1 MPNRFEIEKM
11 KFEDEANFEEAL
23 VTELIRNGW
32 SENVLYYPTEKELIQ
47 NWADILSRNNSGK
60 DRLNDQPLT
69 EGEMRQLIERI
80 EDLKTPVALNGFING
95 KTTNITRDNPNDPTH
110 LGKEVS
116 LSIYDRLEI
125 AGGKSHYQI
134 ARQPKFERGKR
145 ILPNRRGDLLL
156 LINGIPVIHIEL
168 KSSKVPAIQATN
180 QIAKYSHEG
189 IFSGL
194 FSMVQIFVAMNP
206 EETLYFANPGQGGKF
221 NRDYYFHWADP
232 NNEPVNDWKEITSK
246 LLSIP
251 MAHRMIGFYTIADKS
266 DGILKVLRSYQYY
279 AANSISIAV
288 AKNDWSAREQ
298 KGGYVWHTTG
308 SGKTMTSFKAAQLIA
323 ASGDADK
330 VVFLVD
336 RIELGNQSILHYR
349 SFAGDSEDVRDT
361 DNTDI
366 LIDNLKDSDTG
377 STLIV
382 TSIQKMSRVNNR
394 EIGNRAMDLAL
405 IQGKHVV
412 FIVDE
417 CHRSTFG
424 DMLIT
429 IKETFPRALF
439 FGFTGTPIK
448 DENQKNM
455 NTTQTVFGE
464 PLHQYL
470 LADGIRDKNVLGFEP
485 KLVETYKQRDL
496 RKAVALEQAKAKTV
510 DEAMADEKKKEV
522 YLKFTQ
528 GSTVPMA
535 GYKAV
540 DGSYI
545 KGIEDYLPESQYDR
559 DEHRRAV
566 VDDIKEGWN
575 TLSQCGKF
583 HALLA
588 TRSIPETIEYYR
600 LFRELLPE
608 LNVTALFDPTI
619 DNVDGAIYKEE
630 GLVEIL
636 EGYNEMFG
644 LAFTIPTH
652 AQFKVDISLRLA
664 HKEPYNRIDLEPEKQ
679 INLLIVVN
687 QMLTGFDS
695 KWINTLYI
703 DKMMEYENIIQAFSR
718 TNRLFGPDKP
728 FGIIRYYRRPHTMKR
743 NIDKAVEVYSDGKP
757 VKLFADPLAYNLQK
771 INELFADIKCVF
783 EHASITDFVK
793 LPDGDAERGQ
803 FAKLFRLLNEHF
815 EAARIQGF
823 RWNKRE
829 YKLKTE
835 DGKQTIIGVL
845 IDELTFNTLVQR
857 YKELQNSAGDGGET
871 IEDVPYDIDPYITE
885 IDTGIIDAQY
895 LNSRFE
901 KYLKVL
907 RRGDA
912 SEEERLS
919 VLGELHQSF
928 ASLSQEEQRFAVI
941 FLHDVE
947 NGTVDLEKGKT
958 FKDYI
963 IEYQTRAQND
973 SIYQTAESFGLDE
986 SMLREIMNAHVT
998 QDNLNEYNRFEN
1010 LLKTANN
1017 EKTTVF
1023 FESQK
1028 GKSLRPFEVSRM
1040 LDDYM
1045 RRYILEGVTII

>member
-1 MPNRFEIEKM
+1 M

-69 EGEMRQLIERI
+69 EGEMRQIIERI

-95 KTTNITRDNPNDPTH
+95 KTTNITRDNPNDPAH
-110 LGKEVS
+110 LRKEVS

-496 RKAVALEQAKAKTV
+496 RKAVALEQAKAKTE

-566 VDDIKEGWN
+566 VKDIKEGWN

-783 EHASITDFVK
+783 EHAGITDFVK
-793 LPDGDAERGQ
+793 LPDGEAERGQ

-857 YKELQNSAGDGGET
+857 YKELQNSGGDGGET

-907 RRGDA
+907 RRGEA

-963 IEYQTRAQND
+963 IEYQARAQND

>member
-1 MPNRFEIEKM
+1 M
-11 KFEDEANFEEAL
+11 KFEDEAKFEDAL
-23 VTELIRNGW
+23 VAELIRNGW
-32 SENVLYYPTEKELIQ
+32 SENVLYYSTEKELIQ
-47 NWADILSRNNSGK
+47 NWADILFRNNSGK

-69 EGEMRQLIERI
+69 GDEMRQIIERI

-95 KTTNITRDNPNDPTH
+95 KTTNITRDNPNDPAH

-134 ARQPKFERGKR
+134 VRQPKFERGKR
-145 ILPNRRGDLLL
+145 ILPDRRGDLLL
-156 LINGIPVIHIEL
+156 LINGMPVIHIEL
-168 KSSKVPAIQATN
+168 KSSKVPAIQAAN

-189 IFSGL
+189 IFSKL
-194 FSMVQIFVAMNP
+194 FSLVQIFVAMNP

-232 NNEPVNDWKEITSK
+232 NNEPVNNWKEIASK

-349 SFAGDSEDVRDT
+349 NFAGDSEDVRDT
-361 DNTDI
+361 DNTGI
-366 LIDNLKDSDTG
+366 LIDNLKDSNTG

-394 EIGNRAMDLAL
+394 EIGNRTMDLAL
-405 IQGKHVV
+405 IQGKHIV

-429 IKETFPRALF
+429 IKDTFSRALF

-464 PLHQYL
+464 ALHQYL
-470 LADGIRDKNVLGFEP
+470 LADGIRDKNVLGFDP

-496 RKAVALEQAKAKTV
+496 RKAVALEQAKATTEE
-510 DEAMADEKKKEV
+510 EAMADETKKAV

-528 GSTVPMA
+528 GTTVPMA
-535 GYKAV
+535 GYKTA

-559 DEHRRAV
+559 DEHHRAV
-566 VDDIKEGWN
+566 VGDIKDGWN

-588 TRSIPETIEYYR
+588 TRSIPEAIEYYR
-600 LFRELLPE
+600 LFREMMPK

-619 DNVDGAIYKEE
+619 DNVDDAIYKED

-652 AQFKVDISLRLA
+652 AQFKVDVSLRLA
-664 HKEPYNRIDLEPEKQ
+664 HKEPYNRIELEPKKQ

-771 INELFADIKCVF
+771 MNELFAEIKFVF
-783 EHASITDFVK
+783 EHAGIADFVK

-803 FAKLFRLLNEHF
+803 FAKLFRLLNEHL

-829 YKLKTE
+829 YKLETK
-835 DGKQTIIGVL
+835 DGKQTIIGVF

-857 YKELQNSAGDGGET
+857 YKELQNGGGGGGGT

-885 IDTGIIDAQY
+885 IDTGIIDAEY

-907 RRGDA
+907 NGGTA
-912 SEEERLS
+912 SEAERQS
-919 VLGELHQSF
+919 VLAELHKSF
-928 ASLSQEEQRFAVI
+928 ASLTQEEQRFAGI

-947 NGTVDLEKGKT
+947 NGTVNLDEGKT

-963 IEYQTRAQND
+963 IEYQTKAQND
-973 SIYQTAESFGLDE
+973 SIRKVSNDFGIDE
-986 SMLREIMNAHVT
+986 NLLREIMNAHVT

-1010 LLKTANN
+1010 LLKTANK

-1045 RRYILEGVTII
+1045 RKYILEG

>member
-1 MPNRFEIEKM
+1 MR
-11 KFEDEANFEEAL
+11 FEDEKKFEEAL
-23 VTELIRNGW
+23 IAALIRNGW
-32 SENVLYYPTEKELIQ
+32 SEEVLYYPTEEELIQ
-47 NWADILSRNNSGK
+47 NWAGILFHNNSGK

-69 EGEMRQLIERI
+69 KGEMRQLIERI

-95 KTTNITRDNPNDPTH
+95 KTTNITRDNPDDPVH
-110 LGKEVS
+110 FGKEVS

-134 ARQPKFERGKR
+134 VRQPKFDRGKR
-145 ILPNRRGDLLL
+145 ILPNRRGDLVL

-168 KSSKVPAIQATN
+168 KSSKIPAIQAAN

-194 FSMVQIFVAMNP
+194 FSLVQIFVAMNP

-232 NNEPVNDWKEITSK
+232 NNEPVNDWKEIASK

-336 RIELGNQSILHYR
+336 RIELGNQSILNYR
-349 SFAGDSEDVRDT
+349 NFAEDSEDVRDT
-361 DNTDI
+361 DNTNI
-366 LIDNLKDSDTG
+366 LIDNLKDTGSG

-382 TSIQKMSRVNNR
+382 TSIQKMSRVNQK
-394 EIGNRAMDLAL
+394 EIGKRCEDLIA
-405 IQGKHVV
+405 IQRKHIV

-485 KLVETYKQRDL
+485 KLVETYRESDL
-496 RKAVALEQAKAKTV
+496 RKVVGLEQAKAKTIA
-510 DEAMADEKKKEV
+510 EAMVDEKKKSV
-522 YLKFTQ
+522 YLRYTQ
-528 GSTVPMA
+528 DKTVPIS
-535 GYKAV
+535 GYKTS
-540 DGSYI
+540 DGTYI
-545 KGIEDYLPESQYDR
+545 RGVEDFVPESQYNCDK
-559 DEHRRAV
+559 HHKAV
-566 VDDIKEGWN
+566 IDNIKDGWE

-588 TRSIPETIEYYR
+588 TRSIPEAIDYYR
-600 LFRELLPE
+600 LLRDLLPE
-608 LNVTALFDPTI
+608 LKVTALFDPSI
-619 DNVDGAIYKEE
+619 DNVDGAVDKEE

-636 EGYNEMFG
+636 EGYKDMFG
-644 LAFTIPTH
+644 LEFTVSTH
-652 AQFKVDISLRLA
+652 AQFKVDVSLRLA

-679 INLLIVVN
+679 INILIVVN

-703 DKMMEYENIIQAFSR
+703 DKMLEYENIIQAFSR

-743 NIDKAVEVYSDGKP
+743 CIDEAVKTYSDGKP
-757 VKLFADPLAYNLQK
+757 VKLFADPLAYNLRK
-771 INELFADIKCVF
+771 MNELFMDIKSLFVQ
-783 EHASITDFVK
+783 AGIPDFSK
-793 LPDGDAERGQ
+793 LPDENAERGQ
-803 FAKLFRLLNEHF
+803 FAKMFREFNAYL
-815 EAARIQGF
+815 EATRIQGF
-823 RWNKRE
+823 KWSKHQ
-829 YKLKTE
+829 YSLIGE
-835 DGKQTIIGVL
+835 DGKPAVIKVL
-845 IDELTFNTLVQR
+845 IDELTYYVLVQR
-857 YKELQNSAGDGGET
+857 YKELQKGASEEVRD
-871 IEDVPYDIDPYITE
+871 IEEVPYDIDPYITE
-885 IDTGIIDAQY
+885 IDTGVIDAQY
-895 LNSRFE
+895 LNSRFD

-947 NGTVDLEKGKT
+947 NGMVDLEKGKT

-963 IEYQTRAQND
+963 IEYQVRAQND
-973 SIYQTAESFGLDE
+973 SIHQTAESFGLDE
-986 SMLREIMNAHVT
+986 SLLREIMNAHVT

-1010 LLKTANN
+1010 LLKTANK

-1045 RRYILEGVTII
+1045 RKYILEG

>member
-1 MPNRFEIEKM
+1 M
-11 KFEDEANFEEAL
+11 KFEDEANFEDAL

-47 NWADILSRNNSGK
+47 NWADILFRNNSGK

-69 EGEMRQLIERI
+69 EGEMRQIIERI

-95 KTTNITRDNPNDPTH
+95 KTTNITRDNPNDPAH

-793 LPDGDAERGQ
+793 LPDEDAERGQ

>member
-1 MPNRFEIEKM
+1 M
-11 KFEDEANFEEAL
+11 KFEDEAKFEDAL

-32 SENVLYYPTEKELIQ
+32 SEKVLYYPTEKELIQ
-47 NWADILSRNNSGK
+47 NWADILFRNNSGK

-69 EGEMRQLIERI
+69 EGEMRQIIERI
-80 EDLKTPVALNGFING
+80 EDLKTPVALNSFING
-95 KTTNITRDNPNDPTH
+95 KTTNITRDNPNDPAH

-134 ARQPKFERGKR
+134 VRQPKFERGKR
-145 ILPNRRGDLLL
+145 ILPDRRGDLLL
-156 LINGIPVIHIEL
+156 LINGMPVIHIEL
-168 KSSKVPAIQATN
+168 KSSKVPAIQAAN

-189 IFSGL
+189 IFSKL
-194 FSMVQIFVAMNP
+194 FSLVQIFVAMNP

-336 RIELGNQSILHYR
+336 RIELGNQSILNYR
-349 SFAGDSEDVRDT
+349 NFAGDSEDVRDT

-366 LIDNLKDSDTG
+366 LIDNLKTSDSG

-382 TSIQKMSRVNNR
+382 TSIQKMSRVNAK
-394 EIGNRAMDLAL
+394 ETGNRATDLAL
-405 IQGKHVV
+405 IQGKHIV

-424 DMLIT
+424 DMLIA

-448 DENQKNM
+448 NENQKNM

-496 RKAVALEQAKAKTV
+496 REAVALEQAKAKTV
-510 DEAMADEKKKEV
+510 EEAMADEKKKAI
-522 YLKFTQ
+522 YLKYTQ
-528 GSTVPMA
+528 GKTVPMS
-535 GYKAV
+535 GYHVV
-540 DGSYI
+540 DGSYV
-545 KGIEDYLPESQYDR
+545 KGIEDFVPESQYHCDK
-559 DEHRRAV
+559 HHIAV
-566 VDDIKEGWN
+566 VSDIKDGWN

-583 HALLA
+583 HAILA
-588 TRSIPETIEYYR
+588 TRSIPEAIEYYR
-600 LFRELLPE
+600 LFREMMPE

-619 DNVDGAIYKEE
+619 DNVEGAIYKEE

-636 EGYNEMFG
+636 EGYKEMFG
-644 LAFTIPTH
+644 LDFTIPTH
-652 AQFKVDISLRLA
+652 AQFKVDVSLRLA
-664 HKEPYNRIDLEPEKQ
+664 HKEPYNRIECEPKKQ
-679 INLLIVVN
+679 INILIVVN

-743 NIDKAVEVYSDGKP
+743 NIDKAVGVYSDGKP
-757 VKLFADPLAYNLQK
+757 VKLFADPLAYNLRK
-771 INELFADIKCVF
+771 MNELFADIKFVF
-783 EHASITDFVK
+783 EHAGIADFVK

-803 FAKLFRLLNEHF
+803 FAKLFRLFNDYL
-815 EAARIQGF
+815 EASRIQGF
-823 RWNKRE
+823 RWNKRQ
-829 YKLKTE
+829 YSLKGE
-835 DGKQTIIGVL
+835 NGKRAIIEVL
-845 IDELTFNTLVQR
+845 IDELIFNILVQR
-857 YKELQNSAGDGGET
+857 YKELQNGGGGDGAP

-885 IDTGIIDAQY
+885 IDTGVIDAEY

-907 RRGDA
+907 DGGSA
-912 SEEERLS
+912 TEEERQS
-919 VLGELHQSF
+919 VLEELHKSF
-928 ASLSQEEQRFAVI
+928 ASLSQEEQRFAGI

-947 NGTVDLEKGKT
+947 NGAVNLERGKT

-963 IEYQTRAQND
+963 IEYQTKAQND
-973 SIYQTAESFGLDE
+973 SIRKVSNDFGIDE
-986 SMLREIMNAHVT
+986 NLLREIMNAHVT
-998 QDNLNEYNRFEN
+998 RDNLNEYNRFAN
-1010 LLKTANN
+1010 LIATADN
-1017 EKTTVF
+1017 EKVKAF
-1023 FESQK
+1023 FEHQTGGILSAFK
-1028 GKSLRPFEVSRM
+1028 VKRM
-1040 LDDYM
+1040 LDEYM
-1045 RRYILEGVTII
+1045 RKYILEG

>member
-1 MPNRFEIEKM
+1 M
-11 KFEDEANFEEAL
+11 KFEDEAKFEDAL

-47 NWADILSRNNSGK
+47 NWADILFRNNSGK

-69 EGEMRQLIERI
+69 EGEMRQIIERI

-95 KTTNITRDNPNDPTH
+95 KTTNITRDNPNDPAH

-134 ARQPKFERGKR
+134 VRQPKFERGKR
-145 ILPNRRGDLLL
+145 ILPDRRGDLLL
-156 LINGIPVIHIEL
+156 LINGMPVIHIEL
-168 KSSKVPAIQATN
+168 KSSKVPAIQAAN

-189 IFSGL
+189 IFSKL
-194 FSMVQIFVAMNP
+194 FSLVQIFVAMNP

-405 IQGKHVV
+405 IQGKHIV

-429 IKETFPRALF
+429 IKDTFPRALF

-464 PLHQYL
+464 ALHQYL

-496 RKAVALEQAKAKTV
+496 RKAVALEQAKATTV
-510 DEAMADEKKKEV
+510 EEAMADEKKKAV

-540 DGSYI
+540 DDSYI

-559 DEHRRAV
+559 DEHHRAV
-566 VDDIKEGWN
+566 VGDIKEGWN

-583 HALLA
+583 HALLV
-588 TRSIPETIEYYR
+588 TRSIPEAIEYYR
-600 LFRELLPE
+600 LFREMMPE
-608 LNVTALFDPTI
+608 LNLTALFDPTI
-619 DNVDGAIYKEE
+619 DNVDGAIYKED

-652 AQFKVDISLRLA
+652 AQFKVDVSLRLA
-664 HKEPYNRIDLEPEKQ
+664 HKEPYNRIGLGPKKQ

-757 VKLFADPLAYNLQK
+757 VKLFADPLVYNLRK
-771 INELFADIKCVF
+771 MNKLFADIKFVF
-783 EHASITDFVK
+783 EHAGITDFVK

-803 FAKLFRLLNEHF
+803 FAKLFRLLNEHL
-815 EAARIQGF
+815 EAARIQGS
-823 RWNKRE
+823 RWNKHE

-857 YKELQNSAGDGGET
+857 YKELQNGGGGGGGT

-885 IDTGIIDAQY
+885 IDTGIIDAEY

-907 RRGDA
+907 NGGTA
-912 SEEERLS
+912 SEAERQS
-919 VLGELHQSF
+919 VLAELHKSF
-928 ASLSQEEQRFAVI
+928 ASLSQEEQRFAGI

-947 NGTVDLEKGKT
+947 NGTVNLDEGKT

-963 IEYQTRAQND
+963 IEYQTKAQND
-973 SIYQTAESFGLDE
+973 SIRKVSNDFGIDE
-986 SMLREIMNAHVT
+986 NLLREIMNAHVT
-998 QDNLNEYNRFEN
+998 RDNLNEYNRFAN
-1010 LLKTANN
+1010 LIDSADVEKAKT
-1017 EKTTVF
+1017 F
-1023 FESQK
+1023 FEHQTGEALSTFRVK
-1028 GKSLRPFEVSRM
+1028 RM
-1040 LDDYM
+1040 LDEYM
-1045 RRYILEGVTII
+1045 RKYILKG

>member
-1 MPNRFEIEKM
+1 M
-11 KFEDEANFEEAL
+11 KFEDEAKFEEAL
-23 VTELIRNGW
+23 VAELIRNGW
-32 SENVLYYPTEKELIQ
+32 SEDVLYYPTEKELIQ
-47 NWADILSRNNSGK
+47 NWADILFRNNSGK

-69 EGEMRQLIERI
+69 KGEMRQIIERI

-95 KTTNITRDNPNDPTH
+95 KTTNIMRDNPNDPVH
-110 LGKEVS
+110 LGKEIS

-145 ILPNRRGDLLL
+145 ILPDRRGDLLL
-156 LINGIPVIHIEL
+156 LINGMPVIHIEL
-168 KSSKVPAIQATN
+168 KSSKVPAMQAAN

-189 IFSGL
+189 IFSKL
-194 FSMVQIFVAMNP
+194 FSLVQIFVAMNP

-221 NRDYYFHWADP
+221 NRDYFFHWADP

-279 AANSISIAV
+279 AANSISIVV

-336 RIELGNQSILHYR
+336 RIELGNQSLSHYR
-349 SFAGDSEDVRDT
+349 GFAGDSEDVRDT

-366 LIDNLKDSDTG
+366 LIDHLKDADAG

-382 TSIQKMSRVNNR
+382 TSIQKMSRVNES
-394 EIGNRAMDLAL
+394 EIGKRATDLTL
-405 IQGKHVV
+405 IQGKHIV

-429 IKETFPRALF
+429 IKDTFPRALF

-455 NTTQTVFGE
+455 NTTQMVFGE
-464 PLHQYL
+464 VLHQYL

-496 RKAVALEQAKAKTV
+496 RQAVALEQAKAESV
-510 DEAMADEKKKEV
+510 EEAMADEKKKAI
-522 YLKFTQ
+522 YLKYTQ

-535 GYKAV
+535 GTKTAE
-540 DGSYI
+540 GSYI

-559 DEHRRAV
+559 DEHHKAV
-566 VDDIKEGWN
+566 VGDIMEGWN

-588 TRSIPETIEYYR
+588 TRSIPEAIEYYQ
-600 LFRELLPE
+600 LFREMMPE

-619 DNVDGAIYKEE
+619 DNVDGAIYKED

-636 EGYNEMFG
+636 EGYKDMFG
-644 LAFTIPTH
+644 LEFTILTH
-652 AQFKVDISLRLA
+652 AQFKVDVSLRLA
-664 HKEPYNRIDLEPEKQ
+664 HKEPYNRIELEPKKQ

-743 NIDKAVEVYSDGKP
+743 NVDKAVEVYSDGKP
-757 VKLFADPLAYNLQK
+757 VKLFADPLAYNLRK
-771 INELFADIKCVF
+771 MNELFADIKFIF
-783 EHASITDFVK
+783 EHAGIADFVR
-793 LPDGDAERGQ
+793 LPDGDSERGQ
-803 FAKLFRLLNEHF
+803 FAKLFRQFNEFF

-823 RWNKRE
+823 RWNKRL
-829 YKLKTE
+829 YKLKGE
-835 DGKQTIIGVL
+835 KGKQTTVEVL

-857 YKELQNSAGDGGET
+857 YKELQSGGNGGSGT

-885 IDTGIIDAQY
+885 IDTGVIDAEY

-907 RRGDA
+907 NSGTA
-912 SEEERLS
+912 SEEERHS
-919 VLGELHQSF
+919 VLAELHKSF
-928 ASLSQEEQRFAVI
+928 ASLSQEEQRFAGI
-941 FLHDVE
+941 FLYDVE
-947 NGTVDLEKGKT
+947 NGTVNLESGKT

-973 SIYQTAESFGLDE
+973 SIRQVANDFGMNE
-986 SMLREIMNAHVT
+986 EMLREIMNTHVT
-998 QDNLNEYNRFEN
+998 KDNLNEYNRFAN
-1010 LLKTANN
+1010 LISTADN
-1017 EKTTVF
+1017 EKAKEF
-1023 FESQK
+1023 FEHQTRAD
-1028 GKSLRPFEVSRM
+1028 LTPFKVKRM
-1040 LDDYM
+1040 LDEYM
-1045 RRYILEGVTII
+1045 RKYILER

>member
-1 MPNRFEIEKM
+1 M

-23 VTELIRNGW
+23 VAELIRNGW

-69 EGEMRQLIERI
+69 EGEMRQIIERI

-95 KTTNITRDNPNDPTH
+95 KTTNITRDNPNDPAH

-232 NNEPVNDWKEITSK
+232 NNEPVNDWKEIASK

-251 MAHRMIGFYTIADKS
+251 MAHRMVGFYTIADKS

-336 RIELGNQSILHYR
+336 RIELGNQSILNYR
-349 SFAGDSEDVRDT
+349 NFAEDSEDVRDT

-366 LIDNLKDSDTG
+366 LIDNLKDSSSG

-382 TSIQKMSRVNNR
+382 TSIQKMSRVNLK
-394 EIGNRAMDLAL
+394 EIGKRRDDLAE
-405 IQGKHVV
+405 IQGKHIV

-424 DMLIT
+424 EMLIT

-485 KLVETYKQRDL
+485 KLVETYKESDL
-496 RKAVALEQAKAKTV
+496 RKVVGLEQAKAKTIA
-510 DEAMADEKKKEV
+510 EAMADEKKKSV
-522 YLKFTQ
+522 YLKYTQ
-528 GSTVPMA
+528 DKTVPIS
-535 GYKAV
+535 GYKTS
-540 DGSYI
+540 DGTYI
-545 KGIEDYLPESQYDR
+545 RGIEDFVPESQYNCDK
-559 DEHRRAV
+559 HHKAV
-566 VDDIKEGWN
+566 IDNIKDGWE

-588 TRSIPETIEYYR
+588 TRNIPEAIDYYR
-600 LFRELLPE
+600 LLRELLPE
-608 LNVTALFDPTI
+608 LNVTALFDPNI
-619 DNVDGAIYKEE
+619 DNVDGTIDKEE

-636 EGYNEMFG
+636 EGYNNMFG
-644 LAFTIPTH
+644 LEFTVSTH
-652 AQFKVDISLRLA
+652 TQFKVDISLRLA

-679 INLLIVVN
+679 INILIVVN

-703 DKMMEYENIIQAFSR
+703 DKILEYENIIQAFSR

-743 NIDKAVEVYSDGKP
+743 YIDEAVKTYSDGKP
-757 VKLFADPLAYNLQK
+757 VKLFADPLAYNLRK
-771 INELFADIKCVF
+771 INELFMDIKSLFCQ
-783 EHASITDFVK
+783 AGIPDFSK
-793 LPDGDAERGQ
+793 LPSENAERGQ
-803 FAKLFRLLNEHF
+803 FAKMFCEFNAYL
-815 EAARIQGF
+815 EASRIQGF
-823 RWNKRE
+823 KWSKHQ
-829 YKLKTE
+829 YSLIGE
-835 DGKQTIIGVL
+835 DGKSAVIKVL
-845 IDELTFNTLVQR
+845 IDELTYYVLVQR
-857 YKELQNSAGDGGET
+857 YKELQKGASEEERE
-871 IEDVPYDIDPYITE
+871 IEEVPYDIDPYITE

-963 IEYQTRAQND
+963 IEYQARAQND

-1010 LLKTANN
+1010 LLKTANI
-1017 EKTTVF
+1017 EKTRVF